1 MLYKSNNLQ
10 KMIWCDLSGHNNQYS
25 AFAVHL
31 EGKLYLSYT
40 KPMNT
45 HNLNHKKLEIKQ
57 KKLTE

>member
-1 MLYKSNNLQ
+1 
-10 KMIWCDLSGHNNQYS
+10 MIWCDLSSHNNQYS

>member
-1 MLYKSNNLQ
+1 MVWS
-10 KMIWCDLSGHNNQYS
+10 DLSGHNNQYS

-45 HNLNHKKLEIKQ
+45 HNLNHKKIEIKQ
-57 KKLTE
+57 KTY